1 MADVSKTVAI
11 IFEGQNNTASALNG
25 VEAGLK
31 GIEQSAGGAGDKLR
45 KATEEADK
53 LAKTGGTLET
63 ALKGAFSAIS
73 VSLVISAFI
82 DANVAAEKFEKT
94 MTTLKG
100 SSSAA
105 AQELEYVRGVANKLG
120 VDVGGAANAY
130 VSLTAATKG
139 TALEGAATRD
149 IFEAVA
155 KAMSA
160 LGKSSY
166 ETEGALLAISQMVSK
181 GTVSMEELRGQ
192 LGERLPGAFK
202 IAADAMGLSTQ
213 ELDKLVSSGKLAAT
227 DFLPKFASAL
237 DKAFDGSKFDGYT
250 NGMARLRN
258 AISEA
263 FVLIGDVGAFDILK
277 TGVEASGK
285 GVASLVGALEYF
297 GGVFSATK
305 KLFQTGDLEAFNA
318 DLRKVETQ
326 FNLTA
331 DKITGVTNQSEAETK
346 RLARQA
352 AEAGEQMGT
361 ALGKSA
367 ELSGEAWKKAAADID
382 KALKTLGIDPK
393 IFVDPLQEMEAAFKS
408 LATNAAATGEQ
419 IIVGLT
425 GALQKLPQ
433 DANLD
438 EFRRQ
443 IAYAFRDG
451 KISAEEYAQALAL
464 IETKQANLSPS
475 FGPASEAAKQQ
486 AEQFEKNAKAAE
498 KAAEKAQQY
507 QLEMEKLASNERIK
521 LIESAVKLDIAN
533 VEANAKTVI
542 AAFDSINNTVSDTG
556 DLIGS
561 LFGLFKDSNLS
572 FTALSD
578 IREQIDLEN
587 RRRDEAL
594 KLQKEL
600 ITAQINQMKAQTSAL
615 EKSEGLIKIDG
626 AGLKPHLE
634 AFMWEIL
641 RAIQVR
647 VNSDGLKMLLGV

>member
-11 IFEGQNNTASALNG
+11 VFEGQNNTAGALNG

-31 GIEQSAGGAGDKLR
+31 GIEQSAGGAGDNLR

-53 LAKTGGTLET
+53 LAKTGGTLES
-63 ALKGAFSAIS
+63 ALKGAFAAVS
-73 VSLVISAFI
+73 VGLIVNAFI
-82 DANVAAEKFEKT
+82 DANVEAEKFEKT

-105 AQELEYVRGVANKLG
+105 ALELEYIRGVANRLG
-120 VDVGGAANAY
+120 VDVGSAASAY
-130 VSLTAATKG
+130 ISLTAATRS

-160 LGKSSY
+160 LGKSGF

-202 IAADAMGLSTQ
+202 IAADSMGLTTQ
-213 ELDKLVSSGKLAAT
+213 ELDKLVSSGKLTAEV
-227 DFLPKFASAL
+227 FLPKFAAAL
-237 DKAFDGSKFDGYT
+237 DKAFDGATFDGYT

-258 AISEA
+258 SISEA
-263 FVLIGDVGAFDILK
+263 FVLIGDAGAFDILK
-277 TGVEASGK
+277 AGVEASGK

-305 KLFQTGDLEAFNA
+305 KLFSTGDLEAFNA

-331 DKITGVTNQSEAETK
+331 DKIAGVTNQSEAETK

-352 AEAGEQMGT
+352 AEAGEQMGA

-393 IFVDPLQEMEAAFKS
+393 IFVDPLAEMEAAFKS

-419 IIVGLT
+419 IVVGLT

-464 IETKQANLSPS
+464 IETKQKNLSPS
-475 FGPASEAAKQQ
+475 FGPVTEAAKRQ
-486 AEQFEKNAKAAE
+486 AEEMAKNAKETE

-507 QLEMEKLASNERIK
+507 RLEMEKLASNERIK
-521 LIESAVKLDIAN
+521 LIESAVKLDISN
-533 VEANAKTVI
+533 VESNTKKVI

-556 DLIGS
+556 DLLGS

-578 IREQIDLEN
+578 IRDQIDLEN
-587 RRRDEAL
+587 KRRDDAMR
-594 KLQKEL
+594 LQKEL
-600 ITAQINQMKAQTSAL
+600 VTAQINQMKAQTNAL
-615 EKSEGLIKIDG
+615 NKNEGLIKIDG

-647 VNSDGLKMLLGV
+647 VNSDGLKMLIGV